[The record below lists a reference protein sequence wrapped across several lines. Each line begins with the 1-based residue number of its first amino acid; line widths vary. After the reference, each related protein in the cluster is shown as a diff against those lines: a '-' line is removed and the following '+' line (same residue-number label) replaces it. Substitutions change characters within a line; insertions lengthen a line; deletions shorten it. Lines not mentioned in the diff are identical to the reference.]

1 MREEG
6 GGLMTRIYSIAIY
19 NSDLVMKK
27 YYASTHLF
35 SSSERKSA
43 NLSNTARSFL
53 WSNCNAQRKRCTIHE
68 YSRTLVIRTQITR
81 IPH

>member
-1 MREEG
+1 
-6 GGLMTRIYSIAIY
+6 
-19 NSDLVMKK
+19 MKK

-68 YSRTLVIRTQITR
+68 YSRTLVIRAQIT
-81 IPH
+81 